1 MPQPRHYTYTGS
13 RGPTH
18 PSTHGPSGRTSY
30 ARPGG
35 GGSGGGGRPDGDS
48 LSKARFI
55 VDRFRQNKER
65 LSKLEQQVMVLSREN
80 NGLVN
85 YLQDKSAGDASR
97 RDQANSEIVR
107 LQSERNDLEAALAGE
122 RRSAVAPVSSNVVV
136 KRESQAQRR
145 AHRAEISEMRGEN
158 QRLRRECHQWR
169 MKMMEQQPPSDL
181 GFGGHSSGSSEG
193 GLRDELLATV
203 REKQAL
209 ERDMREVLRHLEGVK
224 RQGQGN
230 ARQKEELLMQI
241 ATLNQ
246 QLHDSQ
252 FQTTQNAQH
261 YRAILEEV
269 KREAEQAIKDAQKR
283 CASFIGLIPGA
294 QQLATLTHQTDEMMQ
309 QMAADLEAANRELA
323 LLKGSS
329 VGSGASGYYHNQ
341 RASPRRSAAG
351 LFPSAGTGLQSMHP
365 HADDV
370 VYATDRPGMSPRV
383 PSPQGGGRGGGG
395 GAAAVQRMVS
405 GGYPGRQAS
414 QPAASSVGGASVRSD
429 RSRRTFL

>member
-30 ARPGG
+30 ARPGA
-35 GGSGGGGRPDGDS
+35 GGGRPDGDS
-48 LSKARFI
+48 LSKAKFI

-80 NGLVN
+80 NGLVH
-85 YLQDKSAGDASR
+85 YLQDKTAGDASR
-97 RDQANSEIVR
+97 RDQANSEIIR
-107 LQSERNDLEAALAGE
+107 LQSEKNDLEAALAGE
-122 RRSAVAPVSSNVVV
+122 RRAAVAPVSSHVGV

-145 AHRAEISEMRGEN
+145 AHRAELSEMRGEN

-169 MKMMEQQPPSDL
+169 MKMMETQPPSDL
-181 GFGGHSSGSSEG
+181 GFGGHSSGGSEG
-193 GLRDELLATV
+193 SLRDELLATV

-269 KREAEQAIKDAQKR
+269 KREAEQAIKDAQNR
-283 CASFIGLIPGA
+283 CASFIGMIPGA
-294 QQLATLTHQTDEMMQ
+294 KQLATLTHQTDEMMQ

-329 VGSGASGYYHNQ
+329 VSHYNQ
-341 RASPRRSAAG
+341 RPSPRRSAAG
-351 LFPSAGTGLQSMHP
+351 LFPSTGTGLQSMHP

-370 VYATDRPGMSPRV
+370 VYATDRPGLSPRV

-395 GAAAVQRMVS
+395 GGGGSAAAVQRMVS
-405 GGYPGRQAS
+405 GGYPARQAS
-414 QPAASSVGGASVRSD
+414 QPAASSVGGASIRSD